1 MERSQGENKSHAPE
15 VDIMSGAHI
24 SMLCKIGEP
33 RILPP
38 RCTLSRCSLAPE
50 LLPLYVGP
58 SLRRKLLFA
67 NAFRAWEEPSLGLSA
82 QREGGPRGKT
92 VDSQTPKQTEALPAA
107 TQPKLRRN
115 PKAPRQVLPVRS
127 PEERVQGAAE
137 VSLGFSLEQV
147 RVEALRCLQC
157 KDPVCVQACPLHIDI
172 KSFIGLMAQGDFE
185 AAFQKISEE
194 SPFPGICGRVC
205 QHELFCE
212 KACLLGKKLEPVA
225 IGSLER
231 FAADKHRETGFPNS
245 PPAPPPQ
252 SARVALIGSGPAS
265 LIAAYDL
272 VRNGYRVKVFEALH
286 QLGGVLAYGI
296 PNFRLPREI
305 IHGEIDRLRA
315 LGVEFRKDVIVGK
328 TYSVEELFAEGYEAV
343 FLGTGAGLPHLMNIP
358 GENLVGVY
366 TANEFLTRLNL
377 MEAFRFPA
385 TDTPVRIGART
396 VVVGGGNSAMDA
408 ARWARRM
415 DSETTI
421 MFRRGRAE
429 LRARLEEIEH
439 AEEEGVRFEFL
450 AAPVRLFGDEKGT
463 LREME
468 CIRMKLGEP
477 DASGRPSPVPIE
489 GSEYRLPVDTVVMA
503 IGQSPNPTVQR
514 ATPQLVTNRGKI
526 AVDAQG
532 QTSVARV
539 FAGGDVVRGG
549 STVILAMRDG
559 RAAAAAIHDALR
571 DHRPATTAGAAS
583 VVARTDAPAVA
594 EVAERPDVVESRIL
608 AKRLVTPEIAWFEVQ
623 APGIARHWHPG
634 QFVIVRPRSDSE
646 RIPLTLVDGDA
657 EKGSVTLVVQGIG
670 KTSRVLVAME
680 TGEVLADL
688 LGPLGQPAK
697 IENVGHVVCVAG
709 GVGVAELL
717 PVARAFRRAGN
728 FVTALC
734 GARSQAQIILDA
746 ELRSAADEV
755 QWATDDG
762 SAGMHGTVVDLMR
775 AWKAAQAS
783 PVGVAHVIGPIPMMR
798 AAAALTHEWG
808 VHTLASL
815 NPIMV
820 DGTGMCG
827 GCRVTVGNKVKFACV
842 DGPEFDAHQVDFE
855 ELIRRT
861 RAYLEQERV
870 SREAYTCQI
879 GLGK

>member
-1 MERSQGENKSHAPE
+1 
-15 VDIMSGAHI
+15 V
-24 SMLCKIGEP
+24 
-33 RILPP
+33 
-38 RCTLSRCSLAPE
+38 
-50 LLPLYVGP
+50 
-58 SLRRKLLFA
+58 
-67 NAFRAWEEPSLGLSA
+67 
-82 QREGGPRGKT
+82 
-92 VDSQTPKQTEALPAA
+92 EAK
-107 TQPKLRRN
+107 PKLRRN

-137 VSLGFSLEQV
+137 VSLGFSLEQA
-147 RVEALRCLQC
+147 RIEALRCLQC
-157 KDPVCVQACPLHIDI
+157 KDPVCVEACPLHINV
-172 KSFIGLMAQGDFE
+172 KSFIDLMAQGNFD

-205 QHELFCE
+205 QHELYCE
-212 KACLLGKKLEPVA
+212 KTCLLGKKLEPVA

-231 FAADKHRETGFPNS
+231 FAADQHREMRS
-245 PPAPPPQ
+245 PTPSSAPTPQ
-252 SARVALIGSGPAS
+252 GARVALIGSGPAS

-272 VRNGYRVKVFEALH
+272 VRNGYRVTVFEALH

-305 IHGEIDRLRA
+305 IRQEIDRLRA
-315 LGVEFRKDVIVGK
+315 MGVEFRKDVIVGK
-328 TYSVEELFAEGYEAV
+328 TYSVEELFAEGFEAV
-343 FLGTGAGLPHLMNIP
+343 FLGTGAGLPHLMGIP

-377 MEAFRFPA
+377 MEAFRFPEA
-385 TDTPVRIGART
+385 DTPVNIGKRT

-408 ARWARRM
+408 ARWARRKG
-415 DSETTI
+415 SETTI

-439 AEEEGVRFEFL
+439 AEEEGVHFEFL

-468 CIRMKLGEP
+468 CIRMKLGEV
-477 DASGRPSPVPIE
+477 DESGRPSPVPME
-489 GSEYRLPVDTVVMA
+489 GSEYRVPVDTVVMA

-514 ATPQLVTNRGKI
+514 STPQLVTNRGKI
-526 AVDAQG
+526 TVDTKG
-532 QTSVARV
+532 QTSMARV

-559 RAAAAAIHDALR
+559 RAAAAAIHDALK
-571 DHRPATTAGAAS
+571 DHQPAAVAGTDVAPGVSPASGGADLKAGATDALAGAAVS
-583 VVARTDAPAVA
+583 DGRTI
-594 EVAERPDVVESRIL
+594 VENRIL
-608 AKRLVTPEIAWFEVQ
+608 AKRLITPEIAWFEVQ
-623 APGIARHWHPG
+623 ATGIARHWQPG
-634 QFVIVRPRSDSE
+634 QFVIVRPRADSE
-646 RIPLTLVDGDA
+646 RIPLTLVDGYPDD
-657 EKGSVTLVVQGIG
+657 GRISLVVQAIG
-670 KTSRVLVAME
+670 KTTRVMVGLE
-680 TGEVLADL
+680 CGDILSDL
-688 LGPLGQPAK
+688 LGPLGQAAT

-728 FVTALC
+728 RVTALC
-734 GARSQAQIILDA
+734 GARSQAQIILDE

-775 AWKAAQAS
+775 AWKATQSGPIGA
-783 PVGVAHVIGPIPMMR
+783 AHVIGPIPMMR
-798 AAAALTHEWG
+798 AAAALTREWG
-808 VHTLASL
+808 VHTMASL

-827 GCRVTVGNKVKFACV
+827 GCRVTVGDKVKFACV
-842 DGPEFDAHQVDFE
+842 DGPEFDAHKVDFD
-855 ELIRRT
+855 ELTRRT
-861 RAYLEQERV
+861 RAYLDQERQ
-870 SREAYTCQI
+870 SREAHACQI
-879 GLGK
+879 GLGQ